1 MKILSI
7 CASGAGTSM
16 IMKTKIKKLVDNL
29 GIEVE
34 EIKSLGLEE
43 AKKALDKFDLVFVSD
58 KLARELGENPKLR
71 TVKNLLDDAELEAHL
86 RNL

>member
-16 IMKTKIKKLVDNL
+16 IMKTKIKKLVEDL

-34 EIKSLGLEE
+34 EVKSLGLEE
-43 AKKALDKFDLVFVSD
+43 GKKELEKFDVVFVSD
-58 KLARELGENPKLR
+58 KLAKELGDNPKLR
-71 TVKNLLDDAELEAHL
+71 KVKNLLDDSELELHL
-86 RNL
+86 KNL